1 VSTDQ
6 TLLTTAE
13 AARKLGISTSW
24 LKRQVAAGAVTH
36 TRFGRAVRFSEEQVA
51 AIVEQRTQ
59 PASDSNPRSI
69 VDGSATPTRRRRRQ
83 PAATS

>member
-1 VSTDQ
+1 MSTDP

-51 AIVEQRTQ
+51 AIIDQRTQ
-59 PASDSNPRSI
+59 RAADSNPRPYSNGPEAP
-69 VDGSATPTRRRRRQ
+69 VRRRRRRTV
-83 PAATS
+83 AG